1 MVNLIAICFLIP
13 IFIFSF
19 FPTVVQPTLVTM
31 NWGVVMYGG
40 VIILS
45 TIYYIIRGRHKFTPP
60 NEEVKNIMV
69 ETVDPFYA
77 NSDEL
82 EVERV
87 DIVVDEK

>member
-1 MVNLIAICFLIP
+1 MVNLVALCFLLP
-13 IFIFSF
+13 VFVFSF
-19 FPTVVQPTLVTM
+19 FPTVVQPTPVTM

-60 NEEVKNIMV
+60 NEQVKNIIV
-69 ETVDPFYA
+69 EMVDPFYA
-77 NSDEL
+77 NSDEP

-87 DIVVDEK
+87 DIVLEK